1 MHIESSP
8 VQFLQKMQDEM
19 MDLVD
24 YSSEIQETLGRSYSV
39 PDDLDEE
46 ELMGVKLFSFLF
58 CCCFCCL

>member
-1 MHIESSP
+1 M
-8 VQFLQKMQDEM
+8 QFLQKMQDEM

-46 ELMGVKLFSFLF
+46 ELMGGKLFGFR
-58 CCCFCCL
+58 CCCCCCL